1 MACAQRKRYNNRV
14 ARRITQQGQV
24 FLTLVF
30 FIGGIVAV
38 IGLLIAFFALS
49 SADTGYG
56 ASAAFTAQS
65 AATAGVEDALLEL
78 NRNAQFPQNS
88 TMSNPYTVST
98 GSATATVT
106 VTQNLPAA
114 GEVTIVSVSTV
125 LGHTK
130 KIQVVVS
137 EDPTTSQVS
146 VVSWTQIQ

>member
-1 MACAQRKRYNNRV
+1 M
-14 ARRITQQGQV
+14 

-30 FIGGIVAV
+30 FIGGIVAI

-56 ASAAFTAQS
+56 TSSAFTAQS

-106 VTQNLPAA
+106 VTQGLPSA
-114 GEVTIVSVSTV
+114 GQATIVSVSTF

-137 EDPTTSQVS
+137 EDPNTGQIN
-146 VVSWTQIQ
+146 VVSWNQIQ